1 MKQLY
6 FISRTP
12 RKATAICLASLGLLY
27 TEIPEA
33 RAQDLPES
41 TTYNVA
47 LNHPDTRST
56 ASDTELTPG
65 PGVTAASGI
74 DDLFSGAGMAGLSI
88 RQTDGAPGAG
98 FSTLIRGLKSFRGT
112 AEPLFIL
119 DGVILNP
126 TARDAARAFRNDESD
141 YQAVQNMLSSINPND
156 IEKIEVL
163 KDAAS
168 TAIYGSQGA
177 NGVIIITTKMGKE
190 KGETILYHT
199 NIGIS
204 TAGHGINRL
213 SAAGYQAMM
222 QQANPG
228 IGLTGIPVNW
238 ENRLIRT
245 AFTHSHHISIAGSND
260 HTRHYLSL
268 GYSDNRGIVKR
279 TGQETLNLKI
289 NFERAIGKSGL
300 IGVRGNFG
308 HVQNDMT
315 QGTSPVGSMSTLKA
329 LNETPPLRADG
340 KHEATGYDTPEG
352 WLSAYDDA
360 SSQYFVQQAL
370 YFQAGITRGLTF
382 HVSGGVD
389 YRGKERMRWVGS
401 EVQRGADEEGR
412 AAKSHIRA
420 TGYNA
425 AAYFAFDRTFGNRHR
440 LAARLGGTFSG
451 TNSVNHLNEGYK
463 FFKEDLRATG
473 IQLAENVQ
481 PSHLIRIRSQ
491 QAAAYVS
498 ACYTFN
504 KRYTLNAG
512 VRGDYTFKY
521 DKNLNKAAFYPWVS
535 ASWDMAAE
543 PFMQQDGIISA
554 FTLRGGWGRS
564 GQQAFDPYLFNE
576 TYISGTDAGIEI
588 ENGITN
594 YYDIRWNNVNEEWN
608 VGVET
613 GILDNKFRVSVTW
626 YDSKSRD
633 KLRYYYHGRTGDYNP
648 VYSNSASISNR
659 GVEAEVKSTLIEQA
673 HWKWNIGA
681 TFAYNRNRITDTGA
695 AGNGDVFGNSMG
707 KWSGNDVIVNVNRR
721 NERVG
726 SFYGYQSQGIVEER
740 HLLHTPPYNG
750 IRLQQGDIKLIDQ
763 DGDTRVT
770 ENDRTVIGHP
780 DPAYYY
786 GFSTQ
791 VAWRNLSLAVT
802 MDGAAGFDIMNLN
815 ALTTATYVTGNY
827 ANLRSDSYEKA
838 YPNGGE
844 PRLNAVGA
852 DVISSRFVENGS
864 YLRLSNIRL
873 SYRFDLRKQWLE
885 AVDLSFTAKNLCV
898 ISGYSGYSP
907 LVNSYTYD
915 LSRYG
920 VDNGAYPLARTFLL
934 GIQATF

>member
-1 MKQLY
+1 MA
-6 FISRTP
+6 F
-12 RKATAICLASLGLLY
+12 CLASLGLLY
-27 TEIPEA
+27 TGIPEIW
-33 RAQDLPES
+33 AQGLPET

-47 LNHPDTRST
+47 LSNPGARNT
-56 ASDTELTPG
+56 ASDTEITPE
-65 PGVTAASGI
+65 PEVTTASGI
-74 DDLFSGAGMAGLSI
+74 DDLFSGAGIAGLYI

-119 DGVILNP
+119 DGVILNA
-126 TARDAARAFRNDESD
+126 TTRDAARAFRNDESD
-141 YQAVQNMLSSINPND
+141 YQAVQNTLSSINPND

-177 NGVIIITTKMGKE
+177 NGVVIITTKMGKE
-190 KGETILYHT
+190 KGETVLYHT

-204 TAGHGINRL
+204 TAGHGVNML
-213 SAAGYQAMM
+213 SATGYQAMM
-222 QQANPG
+222 RQANPD
-228 IGLTGIPVNW
+228 IGLTGNPVNR
-238 ENRLIRT
+238 NSRLLRT
-245 AFTHSHHISIAGSND
+245 AFTHSHHVSITGSKDN
-260 HTRHYLSL
+260 TRHYLSL
-268 GYSDNRGIVKR
+268 GYSNHQGILKR
-279 TGQETLNLKI
+279 TGQEALNLKI
-289 NFERAIGKSGL
+289 NFERTINKNSL
-300 IGVRGNFG
+300 IGIRGNFG

-315 QGTSPVGSMSTLKA
+315 QGTSPLGSMSTLKA
-329 LNETPPLRADG
+329 LNEAPPLRVDG
-340 KHEATGYDTPEG
+340 KSGVTGYDTPEG

-370 YFQAGITRGLTF
+370 YFQAGITQGLTF
-382 HVSGGVD
+382 HVSGGID

-412 AAKSHIRA
+412 AAKSTIRA
-420 TGYNA
+420 ISYNA
-425 AAYFAFDRTFGNRHR
+425 AAYWAFDRTFGNRHR
-440 LAARLGGTFSG
+440 LTTTLGGTFNG
-451 TNSVNHLNEGYK
+451 NNSVNHLNEGYK

-481 PSHLIRIRSQ
+481 PSHLIRIQSQ

-504 KRYTLNAG
+504 KRYTLNTG
-512 VRGDYTFKY
+512 VRGDYTLRY
-521 DKNLNKAAFYPWVS
+521 DNKLNQAVFYPWVS

-543 PFMQQDGIISA
+543 PFMQQAGIISA

-564 GQQAFDPYLFNE
+564 GQQEFNPYLFNE

-594 YYDIRWNNVNEEWN
+594 YYDIRWNTVNEEWN
-608 VGVET
+608 VGLEA
-613 GILDNKFRVSVTW
+613 GMLGNRLLVSATY

-633 KLRYYYHGRTGDYNP
+633 KLRYYYHQRTGDYNP
-648 VYSNSASISNR
+648 VYDNSASISNR
-659 GVEAEVKSTLIEQA
+659 GVEVGIKGGLLDNAR
-673 HWKWNIGA
+673 WKWDIGA
-681 TFAYNRNRITDTGA
+681 TFSYNRNRITDTGA
-695 AGNGDVFGNSMG
+695 AGNGDVFGNSTG
-707 KWSGNDVIVNVNRR
+707 SWLNNDVLVNINRK
-721 NERVG
+721 NESVG
-726 SFYGYQSQGIVEER
+726 SFYGYKSQGIVEEQ
-740 HLLHTPPYNG
+740 HLLHTPPYKG
-750 IRLQQGDIKLIDQ
+750 IRLQQGDIKFIDQ
-763 DGDTRVT
+763 DGDGQVT
-770 ENDRTVIGHP
+770 EKDRTVIGNP
-780 DPAYYY
+780 NPAYCY
-786 GFSTQ
+786 GFSTR

-802 MDGAAGFDIMNLN
+802 IDGAAGFDIMNLN
-815 ALTTATYVTGNY
+815 LLSTATYVTGNY

-873 SYRFDLRKQWLE
+873 NYRFNLHKKWLE
-885 AVDLSFTAKNLCV
+885 AVDLSFTARNLCV
-898 ISGYSGYSP
+898 LSGYSGYSP